1 MAGAVAAGLAPAFW
15 AALAAKMLASAAVVV
30 LASYAVER
38 AGPLVGAM
46 IATLPLS
53 AGPAYVFLALDHP
66 PDFLRESA
74 VASLP
79 AIAATG
85 LFILAYAALARR
97 HGLAVSV
104 CAALAVWLAAAALLR
119 ASVTG
124 LATGAAATTL
134 VILGCMAAAR
144 SLREA
149 AAVPVRSGRG
159 RDVLIRAGIVM
170 LLVAAVMVAGRVA
183 GPGLAGILAFAPV
196 VMVSL
201 AVILHPRLGGPASAT
216 VLVLSLPGLLG
227 FVAALTALALTVE
240 RLGPALGLS
249 LALLIN
255 AGWNG
260 TVLLIGRPARQPV
273 ETRP

>member
-1 MAGAVAAGLAPAFW
+1 VAGGLVTGFAPAFW

-38 AGPLVGAM
+38 AGSLAGAM

-66 PDFLRESA
+66 PDFLRDSA

-79 AIAATG
+79 AIAATA

-104 CAALAVWLAAAALLR
+104 GAALAVWLAAASLLR
-119 ASVTG
+119 AGVTG
-124 LATGAAATTL
+124 LATSAAAAAL

-144 SLREA
+144 PLREA
-149 AAVPVRSGRG
+149 AAVPARGGRG
-159 RDVLIRAGIVM
+159 RDVAMRAGIVM
-170 LLVAAVMVAGRVA
+170 LLVAAVVVAGRVA
-183 GPGLAGILAFAPV
+183 GPGLAGLLAFAPV

-227 FVAALTALALTVE
+227 FVAALAALALTVE
-240 RLGPALGLS
+240 RLGPVFGLS

-255 AGWNG
+255 ASWNG
-260 TVLLIGRPARQPV
+260 TVLLIGRPPRSPV